1 MNRTDIIRALTA
13 AGFTCTDHPQGQIK
27 ATSPMCLWDGSGVEA
42 FVSYVNESLGWH
54 VYDADQAYFMA
65 VSTGLPGDRWVDME
79 EGYDLRTHT
88 VGTGRLVHDLDAVV
102 SAAWDVV
109 GYQISAHAYA
119 AARRP
124 DPSAG

>member
-27 ATSPMCLWDGSGVEA
+27 ATSPLCLWDGTVVEA
-42 FVSYVNESLGWH
+42 FVGPADAGSGWF
-54 VYDADQAYFMA
+54 VYDAGQAYFMA
-65 VSTGLPGDRWVDME
+65 SSTGLPLVGNTVLE
-79 EGYDLRTHT
+79 EGYYLYPSPMG
-88 VGTGRLVHDLDAVV
+88 VGRKAHDLVTVV

-109 GYQISAHAYA
+109 AYQSAAHAYA
-119 AARRP
+119 AALRP